1 MRRRQSLHG
10 LLALGLYAASPRV
23 AGRLVQRDSPARV
36 STLDDAPEAV
46 RAQLWAIFRKRLGE
60 LGYAR
65 REYVEA
71 GGLLSYGSDV
81 GTVFRRGA
89 DYVDRIL
96 RGAKPADLPFEMAS
110 TFRFVLNLST
120 AQALGLA
127 IPNAVRI
134 RADEVIE

>member
-10 LLALGLYAASPRV
+10 LLALGLYVASP
-23 AGRLVQRDSPARV
+23 
-36 STLDDAPEAV
+36 
-46 RAQLWAIFRKRLGE
+46 
-60 LGYAR
+60 
-65 REYVEA
+65 
-71 GGLLSYGSDV
+71 LLSYGSDV

-89 DYVDRIL
+89 DYVDRIP

-120 AQALGLA
+120 AQVLGLA